1 MGRPRDGSECRDRV
15 ELYMHPKP
23 LCLGLKPSFVFTNFH
38 HLLRSNWGTVGI
50 VRPDLIHIWKAALL
64 PHNGIS
70 WSRSKSPVYLSKLP
84 VIKYGDYSRVV
95 VRSRAEK
102 WSSKKKLYIYKQ
114 FIILNIVLSIK
125 YSKKNVLSN
134 VIFVFM
140 LVSYG
145 FEKPLYYFHI

>member
-1 MGRPRDGSECRDRV
+1 MEII
-15 ELYMHPKP
+15 
-23 LCLGLKPSFVFTNFH
+23 LGW
-38 HLLRSNWGTVGI
+38 LLD
-50 VRPDLIHIWKAALL
+50 PEQ
-64 PHNGIS
+64 
-70 WSRSKSPVYLSKLP
+70 KSDQV
-84 VIKYGDYSRVV
+84 
-95 VRSRAEK
+95 
-102 WSSKKKLYIYKQ
+102 KKNYIYKQ